1 MFTLRF
7 HDKRSGASETQPGF
21 AADELSTYKEY
32 RKATDH
38 EKAAMQRYPTR
49 ARNGRM
55 SVRLHVRICNCG
67 YGTQPTRAEPC

>member
-1 MFTLRF
+1 LLF
-7 HDKRSGASETQPGF
+7 HDKRSDTSETQPGF
-21 AADELSTYKEY
+21 AADELFAYKEY

-55 SVRLHVRICNCG
+55 DCAL
-67 YGTQPTRAEPC
+67 TRTYM